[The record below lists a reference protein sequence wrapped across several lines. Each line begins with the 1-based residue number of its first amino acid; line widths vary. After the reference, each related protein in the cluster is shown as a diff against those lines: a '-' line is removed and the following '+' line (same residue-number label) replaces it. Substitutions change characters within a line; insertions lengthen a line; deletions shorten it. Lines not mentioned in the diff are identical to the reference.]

1 MIADEIRARA
11 KKELGLTVSVG
22 VSFGKV
28 FAKLASDLKKPDAT
42 TCVTVENFRKVVWPL
57 PARAL
62 LYVGPATERRLRER
76 NIRTIGDIAARRPE
90 ALRAML
96 GKHGETLW
104 DVCQRPGMRGG
115 IAPGGRGDDQVHWQQ
130 RHARARPW

>member
-1 MIADEIRARA
+1 M
-11 KKELGLTVSVG
+11 SVG

-90 ALRAML
+90 ALARHAGQARRDAL
-96 GKHGETLW
+96 

-115 IAPGGRGDDQVHWQQ
+115 IDLWGR
-130 RHARARPW
+130 RR

>member
-1 MIADEIRARA
+1 MGAEGKVIADEIRARA

-28 FAKLASDLKKPDAT
+28 FAKLADLKKPDAT

-76 NIRTIGDIAARRPE
+76 NIRTIGDIRAVRRRCAPCWASTARRFGRMPT
-90 ALRAML
+90 AWNARRYR
-96 GKHGETLW
+96 LW
-104 DVCQRPGMRGG
+104 
-115 IAPGGRGDDQVHWQQ
+115 GR
-130 RHARARPW
+130 RR